1 MFCYFYLLAEFLET
15 MKNTR
20 FFASFFANRKKKK
33 RQAARAAGAE
43 GFPPPAGRGAQ
54 ATRRRATRR
63 AGAGARSGRETAPA
77 ALPRDK
83 QKFTA
88 LPSEARAAK
97 PRGLWSERGRGK
109 RRGAR
114 HKGSEATAPISGAA
128 RRRSPNDRRAGTR
141 ARASK
146 PRRNGEG
153 KGREEKAAHVTNYPR
168 SLRYARGAHRREA
181 QRSKQAHG
189 ESTPKP
195 KQCERIA
202 TRARPTRRERKE
214 QTAERSGADRRR
226 SATAAVSIRR

>member
-1 MFCYFYLLAEFLET
+1 MFCYFYLLADFLET

-20 FFASFFANRKKKK
+20 FFASFLANTKKKK

-88 LPSEARAAK
+88 LPSVARAAQ
-97 PRGLWSERGRGK
+97 PRGLRSERGRGK

-114 HKGSEATAPISGAA
+114 HTGSAATAPISGAT
-128 RRRSPNDRRAGTR
+128 RRRSPNDRRAGNSRTR
-141 ARASK
+141 LQT
-146 PRRNGEG
+146 PTERRGQG
-153 KGREEKAAHVTNYPR
+153 
-168 SLRYARGAHRREA
+168 ARGKSSARYKLPSLLEIRE
-181 QRSKQAHG
+181 G
-189 ESTPKP
+189 G
-195 KQCERIA
+195 RIDG
-202 TRARPTRRERKE
+202 K
-214 QTAERSGADRRR
+214 RSGASRLTAKAPR
-226 SATAAVSIRR
+226 SPSSAKG

>member
-1 MFCYFYLLAEFLET
+1 

-43 GFPPPAGRGAQ
+43 GIPTPAGRGAQ

-88 LPSEARAAK
+88 LPSVARAAK
-97 PRGLWSERGRGK
+97 PRGLWSERGQGK

-114 HKGSEATAPISGAA
+114 HTGSAATAPISGAA
-128 RRRSPNDRRAGTR
+128 RRRSPNDRRAENSRTR
-141 ARASK
+141 FQT
-146 PRRNGEG
+146 PTERRGQG
-153 KGREEKAAHVTNYPR
+153 
-168 SLRYARGAHRREA
+168 ARGKSSARYKLPSLLEIREGGASTGSAAPQAGSRRKHPEA
-181 QRSKQAHG
+181 QAARKDSDESAANSAGAQGADG
-189 ESTPKP
+189 E
-195 KQCERIA
+195 
-202 TRARPTRRERKE
+202 
-214 QTAERSGADRRR
+214 AERSRPTTKRDRR
-226 SATAAVSIRR
+226 SVH